1 MNLWHLI
8 ISLVSPSIYTED
20 FAFQDSMYEAGD
32 VSSKFAMSILFN
44 YIIMKG

>member
-20 FAFQDSMYEAGD
+20 FAFQDSMDEAGD